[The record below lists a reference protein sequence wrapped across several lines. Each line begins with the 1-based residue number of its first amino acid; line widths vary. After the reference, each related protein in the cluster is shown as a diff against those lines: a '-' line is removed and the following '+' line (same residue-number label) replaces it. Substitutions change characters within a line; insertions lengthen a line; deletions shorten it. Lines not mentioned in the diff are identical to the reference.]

1 MDEIITWALIII
13 CISQSAIFSG
23 LTIGLFGLSRLGLE
37 IEAETRHKSAI
48 KILRL
53 RRDANFLLTTLLW
66 GNMSVN
72 VLVTLLTN
80 SIMAGATAFLFSTFS
95 ITLIGEIAPQAYFTR
110 HALRVGGHLAPLVRI
125 YQIILYPV
133 AKPSALL
140 LDKWLGKE
148 RMHFFKEEYLRIML
162 EKHIESSRT
171 EIGKMEGLGA
181 LNFLQIDDIPISQE
195 GSTIEPESII
205 TLPFKEHRPVFPEIT
220 RDPSD
225 PFLQKLQTSG
235 KKWVIITD
243 SYDEPVMAIDS
254 DAFLRD
260 AIYKTGTFN
269 PFKYAHRPIVVR
281 NPDTKLD
288 KVINQLIVFPEH
300 AEDDVI
306 DKDLVIYWNRETGEK
321 RIITGKDILGRLLRG
336 IVIRVQ

>member
-1 MDEIITWALIII
+1 MDPIIIWILIIF
-13 CISQSAIFSG
+13 CLSQSAIFSG

-37 IEAETRHKSAI
+37 IEAETRHKNAI
-48 KILRL
+48 KILQL

-72 VLVTLLTN
+72 VLLTLLTN

-95 ITLIGEIAPQAYFTR
+95 ITLFGEIAPQAYFTR
-110 HALRVGGHLAPLVRI
+110 YALKVGGHLVPIVKI
-125 YQIILYPV
+125 YQVIFYPV
-133 AKPSALL
+133 AKPSAIL

-148 RMHFFKEEYLRIML
+148 RMQFFKEEYLRIML

-171 EIGKMEGLGA
+171 EISKMEGLGA
-181 LNFLQIDDIPISQE
+181 LNFLQIDDISISQE
-195 GSTIEPESII
+195 GSIIDPDSVI
-205 TLPFKEHRPVFPEIT
+205 TLPFKNHRPVFPDIT

-225 PFLQKLQTSG
+225 PFLQKLQKSD

-243 SYDEPVMAIDS
+243 SDDEPVMVLDS

-260 AIYKTGTFN
+260 VIYKTGSFN

-306 DKDLVIYWNRETGEK
+306 DKDLVIYWNKETEEK

-336 IVIRVQ
+336 IVIRVH